1 MMDLPGLGIKDAVV
15 VPGKGIKSS
24 AFLRVTPES
33 KIIGQDFMERIQID
47 LIDMR
52 HSSDG
57 DFNYIGHFED
67 HMTKFHIL
75 FPLRDKSANEVAT
88 MIEER
93 VLAYV
98 GTPHIFHSFVLFVL
112 LTIKNMILKN
122 KTCILIF
129 LK

>member
-1 MMDLPGLGIKDAVV
+1 
-15 VPGKGIKSS
+15 
-24 AFLRVTPES
+24 
-33 KIIGQDFMERIQID
+33 MERIQID

-52 HSSDG
+52 HSPDG

-93 VLAYV
+93 VFAYV
-98 GTPHIFHSFVLFVL
+98 GPPHIFHSDNGREFVNQMLHSL
-112 LTIKNMILKN
+112 LERFPVGMLH
-122 KTCILIF
+122 L
-129 LK
+129 

>member
-1 MMDLPGLGIKDAVV
+1 
-15 VPGKGIKSS
+15 
-24 AFLRVTPES
+24 
-33 KIIGQDFMERIQID
+33 MERIQID

-52 HSSDG
+52 HSPDC

-75 FPLRDKSANEVAT
+75 FPLKDKSANKVAT

-98 GTPHIFHSFVLFVL
+98 GPTLYLSF
-112 LTIKNMILKN
+112 
-122 KTCILIF
+122 
-129 LK
+129 